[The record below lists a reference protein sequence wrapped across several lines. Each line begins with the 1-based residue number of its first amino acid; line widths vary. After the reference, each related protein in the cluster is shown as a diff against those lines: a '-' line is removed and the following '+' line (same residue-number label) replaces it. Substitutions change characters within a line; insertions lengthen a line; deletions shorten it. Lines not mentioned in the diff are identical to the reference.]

1 MVRQCVLK
9 LDGRILTLHTLQRM
23 AIFKQTRS
31 AGFASKEEGA
41 DDGKGIKE
49 RRVLR
54 DVTQR
59 ARNANLVASGV
70 ASGTI

>member
-1 MVRQCVLK
+1 
-9 LDGRILTLHTLQRM
+9 M

-31 AGFASKEEGA
+31 AGLAGKEQGA

-49 RRVLR
+49 RRDRVLR

-70 ASGTI
+70 ASGSI

>member
-1 MVRQCVLK
+1 
-9 LDGRILTLHTLQRM
+9 M

-31 AGFASKEEGA
+31 AGFAGKEEGA
-41 DDGKGIKE
+41 DDGKAIKE

-59 ARNANLVASGV
+59 ARNANVVASGV

>member
-1 MVRQCVLK
+1 MLK
-9 LDGRILTLHTLQRM
+9 LDGRILKLHTLQRM

-31 AGFASKEEGA
+31 AGLAGKEQGA
-41 DDGKGIKE
+41 DDCKGIKE
-49 RRVLR
+49 RRDRVLR

-70 ASGTI
+70 ASGSI